1 MNICNGLESWLFSF
15 VVSTFILCVIL
26 PYHPLDHG
34 LIFLYCWLSS
44 HCRNF
49 GLVIV
54 PVTLGIPIFN
64 CTPKFIDNI
73 QNLVTVLTQIS
84 NTNFKCKFGFYPGGN
99 LKFWHLGLH
108 LLHFFLFW
116 PCLTYLNSIKTLHN
130 VNKFKIRFKVH

>member
-34 LIFLYCWLSS
+34 LIVLYCWLSS

-84 NTNFKCKFGFYPGGN
+84 NVN
-99 LKFWHLGLH
+99 LG
-108 LLHFFLFW
+108 
-116 PCLTYLNSIKTLHN
+116 SIQVET
-130 VNKFKIRFKVH
+130 